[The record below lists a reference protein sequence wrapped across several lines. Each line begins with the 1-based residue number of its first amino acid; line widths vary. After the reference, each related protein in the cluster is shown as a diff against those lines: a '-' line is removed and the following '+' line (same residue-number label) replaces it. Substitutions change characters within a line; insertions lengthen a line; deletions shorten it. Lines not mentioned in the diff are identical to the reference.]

1 MIGRYRMENSKLGI
15 RIILL
20 IILDS
25 ILINFS
31 YMFSLWLRFDGKI
44 DLRYIEVISDNYLV
58 FTLIKIL
65 VIGFFGVYKSLWKYA
80 SIFELFQVVYAMI
93 VGNLIVLSYILF
105 TGAYLPR
112 SVYIMNTIL
121 DIILIVSS
129 RFSYRVLRRIKNGE
143 LLFKH
148 KAKKVLVIGAG
159 SAGASIIKEYKKN
172 LFLNSYVVALID
184 DDVNKIGKR
193 INGVPIVGNRDA
205 IVRTCEKYNIDE
217 IIISIPSANNK
228 EIREISQICKD
239 TQCKLLTL
247 PNLSDLIEGKVSIN
261 SIRPVQIEDLLG
273 RDEVNLDIDEISGF
287 IDDKNI
293 VVTGGGGSIGS
304 EIVRQLLKFS
314 PRKIILLDVY
324 ENCLYDL
331 QNEIKGISK
340 DIIIE
345 SSIASVRDYKRLDC
359 IFKENDI
366 DIVFHAAAHKHVP
379 LMEHSPGESIKNNV
393 IGTYNIASCAHE
405 NKVDRFVMISTDKAV
420 NPTNIMGATKR
431 FAEMI
436 VQSLNEI
443 SPTEFVAVRFG
454 NVLGSNGSV
463 VPLFKR
469 QIEKGGPITVT
480 HPEITR
486 YFMTI
491 PEASQLVIQA
501 GAMAKGGE
509 IFVLDMGEP
518 VKILDLAK
526 DLITLSGYKPY
537 DDIPIMITGLRPGE
551 KLYEELLMAEEGLSS
566 TAHNKIFVGAPTF
579 TNLEVVEERIERFKS
594 LLDNCEDSELID
606 IMAEYIDTYKPNR
619 NGV

>member
-1 MIGRYRMENSKLGI
+1 MENSKLGI